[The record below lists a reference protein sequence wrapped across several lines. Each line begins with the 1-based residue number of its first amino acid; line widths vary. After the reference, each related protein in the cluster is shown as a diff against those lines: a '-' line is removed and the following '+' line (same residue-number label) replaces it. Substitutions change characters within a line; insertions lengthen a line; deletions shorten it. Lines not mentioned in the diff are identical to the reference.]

1 MAKDEKIRNRRARQI
16 VSFLSHKVCYG
27 TARVALV
34 LLFGGVGL
42 FVGIW
47 LSEETGED
55 GYVPAAIA
63 VSIGLGLLVWQKLY
77 GDSEPE
83 EDE

>member
-1 MAKDEKIRNRRARQI
+1 MAKNEKIRDRRNRQI
-16 VSFLSHKVCYG
+16 DVFKPKVRYG

-34 LLFGGVGL
+34 FLFGGVGL
-42 FVGIW
+42 FLGLWIQQQ
-47 LSEETGED
+47 TGED